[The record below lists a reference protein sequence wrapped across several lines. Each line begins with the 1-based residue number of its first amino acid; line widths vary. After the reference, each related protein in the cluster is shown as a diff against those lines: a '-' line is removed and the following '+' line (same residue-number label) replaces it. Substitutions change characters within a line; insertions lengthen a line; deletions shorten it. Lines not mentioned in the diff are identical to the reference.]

1 MKRALLLL
9 ASLALVGCGLTGE
22 PLPTG
27 PINACSE
34 DADCGSAR
42 CDLDRGLCV
51 AVEVDD
57 LDVYLDVIPPSSFGS
72 SDSFGPYPLDA
83 LRSLDLRLSAPVR
96 VEGTVRYGSL
106 PIRAQVRFRP
116 TDVPLPER
124 AARIITQTFDPALPD
139 HPQTYDFEVELVPGR
154 SYTVRIEPEGA
165 DRALYPPLRGMLEL
179 GADGQH
185 IDIAYLAD
193 DLVSVVGD
201 VSSLGGVPEDGL
213 EVTAIDAATGEVLSS
228 VGTTGSDPESPG
240 AFEIRMLRGAPAWLL
255 RLAPA
260 RDRTGVFPTFVV
272 DPSYL
277 TTLVPPGTDIERAQV
292 LVPTIA
298 SAVRFAGTVEY
309 PASIAVAQP
318 VEGAVVTMRA
328 EIVDATTNM
337 QGSIELTFVTDAM
350 GRFDGSILPGIYEIQ
365 ASSVSNPRL
374 GILLERREL
383 RPAAGATELL
393 GSVLS
398 LPARSLLGGVAQA
411 PGAEPL
417 PDTTV
422 RAIATGLPLDG
433 LSDPELAR
441 RARSTDG
448 VTDAAG
454 EFRLDL
460 DVGIFDL
467 VVEPSA
473 GSGYPWW
480 IETGVGIGG
489 SDRPINRVAELRA
502 PVAVDGTLE
511 GYEGDRIAGAEIY
524 AYTRHEG
531 RLIAIGRVTTDA
543 EGELHLLLPP
553 TL

>member
-1 MKRALLLL
+1 MRRSLLL
-9 ASLALVGCGLTGE
+9 ALVLSGCGLTGE
-22 PLPTG
+22 PIPTG
-27 PINACSE
+27 PVNACFE

-42 CDLDRGLCV
+42 CDLERGLCV
-51 AVEVDD
+51 AVEVED
-57 LDVYLDVIPPSSFGS
+57 LDVYIDVIPPSSFGS

-83 LRSLDLRLSAPVR
+83 LSSLDLHLPAPVR
-96 VEGTVRYGSL
+96 VEGTVRHGDL
-106 PIRAQVRFRP
+106 RVRAQVRFRP
-116 TDVPLPER
+116 IDVPLPER
-124 AARIITQTFDPALPD
+124 AARITTQTFDPELPD
-139 HPQTYDFEVELVPGR
+139 HPALYDFEVELVPGR
-154 SYTVRIEPEGA
+154 SYTVRIEPQGS

-185 IDIAYLAD
+185 LDVAYAEGE
-193 DLVSVVGD
+193 LVSVFGD

-213 EVTAIDAATGEVLSS
+213 EVSAIDAATGELLSS
-228 VGTTGSDPESPG
+228 VGTTGSDPEHPG
-240 AFEIRMLRGAPAWLL
+240 AFEIRMLSGAPAWLL

-277 TTLVPPGTDIERAQV
+277 TTLVPPDTDIQRAQV

-298 SAVRFAGTVEY
+298 SAVRFAGTVEL

-328 EIVDATTNM
+328 EIVDSTTNM

-350 GRFDGSILPGIYEIQ
+350 GRFDGAILPGVYEIQ
-365 ASSVSNPRL
+365 ASSVSDPRL

-417 PDTTV
+417 PNTTV
-422 RAIATGLPLDG
+422 RAVATGLPLDG
-433 LSDPELAR
+433 LVDPELAR
-441 RARSTDG
+441 RARSTDVLTDLDG
-448 VTDAAG
+448 V
-454 EFRLDL
+454 FRLDL
-460 DVGIFDL
+460 DVGVFDL

-502 PVAVDGTLE
+502 PVVVDGTLE
-511 GYEGDRIAGAEIY
+511 GFEGDRISGAEIY

-543 EGELHLLLPP
+543 AGELHLLLPP

>member
-1 MKRALLLL
+1 MKRLLLL
-9 ASLALVGCGLTGE
+9 ALLLSGCGLTGE
-22 PLPTG
+22 PTPLG
-27 PINACSE
+27 PMNLCSD
-34 DADCGSAR
+34 DADCGGAR
-42 CDLDRGLCV
+42 CDLDRGMCV
-51 AVEVDD
+51 ASDVEAI
-57 LDVYLDVIPPSSFGS
+57 DVYLDVIPPSSYGS

-83 LRSLDLRLSAPVR
+83 LSSLDLRLPAPVR

-106 PIRAQVRFRP
+106 PVRAQVRFRP

-124 AARIITQTFDPALPD
+124 AARIITQTFDPELPD
-139 HPQTYDFEVELVPGR
+139 RPATYDFEVELVPGR

-185 IDIAYLAD
+185 LDIEYVEG
-193 DLVSVVGD
+193 DLISVVGD

-228 VGTTGSDPESPG
+228 VGTTGTDPDQPG

-277 TTLVPPGTDIERAQV
+277 TTLVPPGTEIERAQV

-298 SAVRFAGTVEY
+298 SAVRFAGTVEF
-309 PASIAVAQP
+309 PESIAVAQP

-350 GRFDGSILPGIYEIQ
+350 GRFDGAILPGVYEIQ
-365 ASSVSNPRL
+365 ASSVADPRL
-374 GILLERREL
+374 GILFERREL

-398 LPARSLLGGVAQA
+398 LPERSRLGGLAQA

-417 PDTTV
+417 PDTAV
-422 RAIATGLPLDG
+422 RAIATGLPLEG
-433 LSDPELAR
+433 LTDPELAR
-441 RARSTDG
+441 RARSSDG
-448 VTDAAG
+448 VTDRAG

-489 SDRPINRVAELRA
+489 GDRPIQRVAELRA
-502 PVAVDGTLE
+502 PVVVDGTLE
-511 GYEGDRIAGAEIY
+511 GFTGERIAGAEIY
-524 AYTRHEG
+524 AYTRQNG
-531 RLIAIGRVTTDA
+531 RLVAIGRVTTD
-543 EGELHLLLPP
+543 EDGELVLLLPP
-553 TL
+553 AL